1 MVGVLEYELS
11 GWDFAEVRFALSP
24 ANELTLS
31 LRTFREPGRYPAHLP
46 WLRETQEARERLDT
60 TMLRALTNDELST
73 PDFLTPR
80 PYSPLTRI
88 DDELRAVARVD
99 DERVRADLR
108 AVHPGRLP
116 HALRGPTD
124 EVRARMMRALRA
136 YWDACF
142 APWWPRMRAVLQ
154 ADIVY
159 RGHVTA
165 SEGVAAM
172 FGGLSDRITLENDV
186 VRVRLNTARRSRLP
200 TRGAGLTLV
209 PSLFTRGASVPISE
223 DEPPM
228 IMYGVRGV
236 GTLWQAEPRRSP
248 AVLVNLL
255 GAARAGLLTALSTP
269 ASSTELAGRL
279 GVTTPA
285 VNQHLRA
292 MRDAGLLTSARQG
305 RSVLYLRSELGD
317 ALVAGGSVRG
327 GAAVL
332 DGTKAG

>member
-1 MVGVLEYELS
+1 MVGGILEYELS
-11 GWDFAEVRFALSP
+11 GWDLAEVRFALSP
-24 ANELTLS
+24 VNELTLS
-31 LRTFREPGRYPAHLP
+31 LRTFREPGRYPVHLP
-46 WLRETQEARERLDT
+46 WLRETQAARERLDT
-60 TMLRALTNDELST
+60 TMLRALTNDALST

-80 PYSPLTRI
+80 PYSPLTRLEDELRFVARI
-88 DDELRAVARVD
+88 DDERL
-99 DERVRADLR
+99 RADLR

-116 HALRGPTD
+116 YALRGPMD
-124 EVRARMMRALRA
+124 EVRARMMQALRA

-172 FGGLSDRITLENDV
+172 FGGLSDRVTLDGDV
-186 VRVRLNTARRSRLP
+186 VRVRLNSPIRSRRP

-209 PSLFTRGASVPISE
+209 PSLFTRGASVPIGE
-223 DEPPM
+223 DEPPV
-228 IMYGVRGV
+228 IMYGVRGA
-236 GTLWQAEPRRSP
+236 GTFWQAQPRRSP
-248 AVLVNLL
+248 QALGELL
-255 GAARAGLLTALSTP
+255 GVTRAGLLASLATP

-292 MRDAGLLTSARQG
+292 MRDAGLLTSARHG

-317 ALVAGGSVRG
+317 ALVNATSVGSG
-327 GAAVL
+327 
-332 DGTKAG
+332 